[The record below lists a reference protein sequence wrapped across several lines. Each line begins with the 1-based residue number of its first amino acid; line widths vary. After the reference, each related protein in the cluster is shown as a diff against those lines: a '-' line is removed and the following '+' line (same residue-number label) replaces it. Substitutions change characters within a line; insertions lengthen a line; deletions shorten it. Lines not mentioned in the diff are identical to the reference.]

1 MPRGPIK
8 QLEADLCAAA
18 GIEYIEIPVAIDGL
32 SVLVN
37 PGNDFV
43 ECLTVDQLNMIWN
56 PEAERGGDDLE
67 PGGPVLAHRRD
78 QAVCAWCGLGNV

>member
-1 MPRGPIK
+1 MPRGPSSSWK
-8 QLEADLCAAA
+8 ADLCAAA

-43 ECLTVDQLNMIWN
+43 ECLTVDQLKHDLE
-56 PEAERGGDDLE
+56 PGGGRGGDDLE